1 MSDVASKL
9 KVSELD
15 FDAIKTNLK
24 NFLGDQNE
32 LADYNFDGSASFVDG
47 GTDSD
52 PSAGMSSATASEST
66 QRDPS

>member
-32 LADYNFDGSASFVDG
+32 LADYNFDGSAMAVLMDLLAYNTHTMHFI
-47 GTDSD
+47 
-52 PSAGMSSATASEST
+52 
-66 QRDPS
+66 

>member
-15 FDAIKTNLK
+15 FDAIKSNLK

-32 LADYNFDGSASFVDG
+32 
-47 GTDSD
+47 
-52 PSAGMSSATASEST
+52 
-66 QRDPS
+66 

>member
-32 LADYNFDGSASFVDG
+32 LADYNFDGFEFERFEEV
-47 GTDSD
+47 
-52 PSAGMSSATASEST
+52 
-66 QRDPS
+66 